1 VPQGKKILTRD
12 TVDIGT
18 AVAKACCIEHTD
30 LTGFPPEKDW
40 GLKQNSSM
48 FAQS

>member
-1 VPQGKKILTRD
+1 MPLGMNIQTRD

-30 LTGFPPEKDW
+30 RTGFPPEED
-40 GLKQNSSM
+40 
-48 FAQS
+48 